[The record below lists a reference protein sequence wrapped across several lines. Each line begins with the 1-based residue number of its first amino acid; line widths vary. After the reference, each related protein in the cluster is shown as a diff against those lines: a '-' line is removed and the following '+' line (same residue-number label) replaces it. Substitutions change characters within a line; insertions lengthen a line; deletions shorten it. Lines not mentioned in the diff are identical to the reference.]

1 MTYFKYELVKLI
13 KTQLEGVKNLKDTPR
28 KGKNN

>member
-1 MTYFKYELVKLI
+1 MTYFKYKLVKLI
-13 KTQLEGVKNLKDTPR
+13 KTQLEWVKNLKDTQR